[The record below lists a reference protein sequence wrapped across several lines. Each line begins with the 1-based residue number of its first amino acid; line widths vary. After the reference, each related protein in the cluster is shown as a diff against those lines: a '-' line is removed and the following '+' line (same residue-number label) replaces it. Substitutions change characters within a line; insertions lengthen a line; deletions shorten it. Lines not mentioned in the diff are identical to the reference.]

1 MSDHHPSEDQIFFY
15 EKQEVVIDD
24 FNADGFILDI
34 GGGGEGVIGQL
45 KGEQVI
51 AIDPNKRELE
61 EAAPGPL
68 KIVMDAR
75 DLKFLIY
82 TFDAVTAFFTLMYIK
97 EPDQEKIFSEV
108 FRVLAPEGQFFIWD
122 VILSPRPDEVDEKKE
137 IAAFPL
143 LIKLPDKEISTGYGA
158 RWPEKKQD
166 LAYYVRLAEKA
177 GFKVVTQ
184 KEHDRALFL
193 QLQKPQIS
201 E

>member
-1 MSDHHPSEDQIFFY
+1 MNDHHHPSEDQVFFF
-15 EKQEVVIDD
+15 EKQEVVVDD
-24 FNADGFILDI
+24 FDTEGFVLDI

-61 EAAPGPL
+61 EAASGPL
-68 KIVMDAR
+68 KIVMDAK
-75 DLKFLIY
+75 DLQFLDC
-82 TFDAVTAFFTLMYIK
+82 TFDTTTAFFTLMYVK
-97 EPDQEKIFSEV
+97 GPDHEKVFSEV
-108 FRVLAPEGQFFIWD
+108 FRVLAPGGRFFVWD

-158 RWPEKKQD
+158 RWPEQKQD
-166 LAYYVRLAEKA
+166 VAYYVRLAEKV
-177 GFKVVTQ
+177 GFKVVAQ
-184 KEHDRALFL
+184 QEHNRVLFL

-201 E
+201 